1 MARRKGTGLS
11 FRTKKKKISP
21 ELLREIM
28 SYIFVVLAT
37 ILVAFV
43 LVISVGMRTKVIG
56 ASMEP
61 KLYNGQEI
69 LVNRFVYRILSPK
82 QGDIAVFLPNGNKNS
97 HYYVKRVVAGP
108 GDSVQIRDG
117 QLFVNNVVYGS
128 NFYDKISD
136 AGILENPITLEN
148 NEYCLLGDNINNSE
162 DSRFA
167 NIGMV
172 ERDDIVGKVW
182 FHMAAEGV
190 GVGLMD

>member
-1 MARRKGTGLS
+1 MARRKRGLS
-11 FRTKKKKISP
+11 FRQKKKKISQ
-21 ELLREIM
+21 EVLHEIM
-28 SYIFVVLAT
+28 SYVFIILAT

-43 LVISVGMRTKVIG
+43 LVYCVGMRTKVIG

-69 LVNRFVYRILSPK
+69 LVNRFVYGILSPK

-97 HYYVKRVVAGP
+97 HYYVKRVVATP
-108 GDSVQIRDG
+108 GDTVQIRDG
-117 QLFVNNVVYGS
+117 QLFVNNVVYGAT
-128 NFYDKISD
+128 FYDKISD
-136 AGILENPITLEN
+136 AGVLENPVKLDNDEF
-148 NEYCLLGDNINNSE
+148 CLLGDNINNSE

-172 ERDDIVGKVW
+172 KRDDIVGKVW

-190 GVGLMD
+190 GVGPMK